1 MIDYQTISWIF
12 LSTALSSKESGAKVA
27 SISLLAD
34 GINHS
39 VPTHKELQESLKW
52 LSTRELINKDQ
63 GKFSLTHG
71 GRKLIQ
77 EAENKSDTLLQLWK
91 ILETDL
97 RSID

>member
-1 MIDYQTISWIF
+1 M
-12 LSTALSSKESGAKVA
+12 A

-39 VPTHKELQESLKW
+39 VPTQKELQESLKW
-52 LSTRELINKDQ
+52 LSTKELINKDQ
-63 GKFSLTHG
+63 GKFSLTDR

-77 EAENKSDTLLQLWK
+77 EAENKSDALLIIWQ